1 MKKQLLMSPH
11 AHSPTTPQT
20 TQSEGQ
26 TRHSAFQFHPHQPLS
41 HLPRSQDHNTHLNA
55 AFVQNNQQPPTV
67 TIVPAPAHS
76 SAPKS
81 VQASSLTAP
90 SPQPAR
96 IVGQGNTPSTTPSVQ
111 SVPLTSPVVAEGV
124 AQEGVATVMSRTPSA
139 TSPIGREVK
148 PNELSSSEL
157 ASKPVFLRLFNH
169 MFEQVSGLPK
179 IEYECTFCR
188 KRVIQGQEPER
199 VGDDPNEW
207 MSHCRTIHP
216 KMYAKAMVAA
226 LNESASPAPTSPPT
240 SAVPPTSA
248 MPPSLVQS
256 APPATSSPPTPPLSS
271 DPPVIL
277 QSTESIPTVPPP
289 APATQIP
296 ATFNQ
301 PDTIPLK
308 NGRDSMGG

>member
-188 KRVIQGQEPER
+188 CVGLHDSKTHCLSQFAFPGNGSFKDKSLRESGTIRTNGCPIVGQFILR
-199 VGDDPNEW
+199 
-207 MSHCRTIHP
+207 C
-216 KMYAKAMVAA
+216 
-226 LNESASPAPTSPPT
+226 
-240 SAVPPTSA
+240 
-248 MPPSLVQS
+248 MPRQWW
-256 APPATSSPPTPPLSS
+256 
-271 DPPVIL
+271 
-277 QSTESIPTVPPP
+277 
-289 APATQIP
+289 
-296 ATFNQ
+296 
-301 PDTIPLK
+301 
-308 NGRDSMGG
+308 RH